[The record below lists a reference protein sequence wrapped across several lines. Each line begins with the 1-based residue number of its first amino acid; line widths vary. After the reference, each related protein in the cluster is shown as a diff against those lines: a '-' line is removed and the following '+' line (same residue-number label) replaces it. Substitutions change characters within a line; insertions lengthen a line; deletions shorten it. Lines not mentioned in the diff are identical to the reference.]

1 MKLLETR
8 LNTHMYHM
16 EDLVLLGK
24 EGLDELSYKIDQFVN
39 EINNGSSELNI
50 TQKIDGSPAIL
61 MGHGL
66 AGYPDVCVGIKSLLS
81 DPKNALS
88 SEKEIDAKYS
98 GRPHM
103 AMMLKYGLQLAKNV
117 PVGEVWQ
124 GDCLFTKN
132 TLRTR
137 TINGV
142 DYITFQPNKIIYAF
156 EKSSESYEKILNSD
170 FGIAIHTRYIQNGS
184 SWYQSFRINP
194 STIDI
199 PDNIYVLSPAID
211 YSRSSDDYDLGK
223 LNSLNSKL
231 ISLKHKLLSMP
242 EYEVLIN
249 NELFM
254 KYWNTFENNSLA
266 DKKAINI
273 DINMFYDD
281 LIAYVNSKR
290 EKELSTRLSKLKT
303 DKGKEKASITHNEIT
318 QELNDIILNNKDV
331 LITLVETL
339 NVAANI
345 KMIILNG
352 LNKSTSDF
360 KSFLK
365 RKSTGEYVDS
375 DGEGISMSDLAG
387 NVVKLVDRSSF
398 SNANRDPDFESGFD
412 HNLYEDINSPKTV
425 AFTFGRFNPCTI
437 GHLKLINKLASIDA
451 DENRLYLSHTQD
463 KKKNPLTYEQK
474 LRYCDLAFG
483 NKVQV
488 TPSDA
493 KTIFNVL
500 TELYNE
506 GVQNVIIVGGSDRI
520 GGSEDYTKTIMAYN
534 GATDKKGNLVYQFD
548 SIKFVSS
555 GERSDDSED
564 ITERASASLARKY
577 AQEDDFDSF
586 ETIVPFD
593 GEVVKSLFNDVRAG
607 LGLSESS
614 SLTEAFV
621 NSNIERAVKQRI
633 INAFSASDISNDVD
647 IISTSKH
654 PKEILRIRPHLGK
667 SIDYKKEFEEILND
681 IQPSLQE
688 TYNGLQ
694 LQIGDLKAG
703 VSSGMYESYPI
714 TISTEEETTEM
725 YITIASKYKKLYTP
739 NKVLDQ
745 SILGTPVYY
754 KDLVNYIV
762 EDSQISD
769 VLKKIISGISVSS
782 KVDTGKEAIKYLIHE
797 KNEISNSDFTISA
810 NFDDMDINSELFS
823 SIESTLRNDFG
834 EIMGS
839 VALSNVLS
847 DKSKIIY
854 PLASNEKLVD
864 YTIRIDDSDPILV
877 SAKAGAGAKPSSAE
891 PIRAAYDQLASE
903 DKNSNGVK
911 FIEWIYNNITNAS
924 IHDGYINLANLLLD
938 PPSWFD
944 AINIP
949 DVYKQEGSIKSYSDA
964 EKLRSFCNS
973 LGYGQIVSSIT
984 NLGDHEEY
992 FETLRIRMLANISL
1006 AIINKSEELIDT
1018 FNSLLSRSFGTFIQ
1032 IYLTSL
1038 THTNVKFKCKIV
1050 SINGEPLTTNRHKYY
1065 FSGNSAINPK
1075 TFKLGVKKVSL
1086 VLK

>member
-24 EGLDELSYKIDQFVN
+24 EGLDELNYKIDQFKK
-39 EINNGSSELNI
+39 EIANTSDNLNI

-66 AGYPDVCVGIKSLLS
+66 KGYPEVCVGIKSLLTNPS
-81 DPKNALS
+81 NALA
-88 SEKEIDAKYS
+88 SEKEIDEKYS
-98 GRPHM
+98 TRPEM
-103 AMMLKYGLQLAKNV
+103 AKMLKFGLQLASKIPN
-117 PVGEVWQ
+117 GEVWQ

-132 TLRTR
+132 TLKKRV
-137 TINGV
+137 INGTE
-142 DYITFQPNKIIYAF
+142 YITFQPNKIIYAF
-156 EKSSESYEKILNSD
+156 DKSNDSYEKIVNAD
-170 FGIAIHTRYIQNGS
+170 FGITIHTRYIQNETG
-184 SWYQSFRINP
+184 WYQSFRINQNSIDVP
-194 STIDI
+194 S
-199 PDNIYVLSPAID
+199 NIYLLSPIINYSKDSND
-211 YSRSSDDYDLGK
+211 YNLVELNNLTTK
-223 LNSLNSKL
+223 LNKL
-231 ISLKHKLLSMP
+231 EQTLLSTP
-242 EYEVLIN
+242 DYETLVN

-254 KYWNTFENNSLA
+254 KYWNTFENANLA
-266 DKKAINI
+266 DKQAINI
-273 DINMFYDD
+273 DVNTFYDD
-281 LIAYVNSKR
+281 LADYVRVKR
-290 EKELSTRLSKLKT
+290 EKELSSKLSKLKT
-303 DKGKEKASITHNEIT
+303 DKGKEKAVTTHNEIT
-318 QELNDIILNNKDV
+318 EELNNIILNNKAV

-339 NVAANI
+339 NTAANI
-345 KMIILNG
+345 KMIILEG
-352 LNKSTSDF
+352 LTKSPANF

-365 RKSTGEYVDS
+365 RKSTGVYIDS
-375 DGEGISMSDLAG
+375 DGEGISMSDLDG
-387 NVVKLVDRSSF
+387 NIVKLVDRSSF

-412 HNLYEDINSPKTV
+412 HNLQEDANSDKTV
-425 AFTFGRFNPCTI
+425 AVAFGRFNPCTI
-437 GHLKLINKLASIDA
+437 GHLKLINKLASINA

-506 GVQNVIIVGGSDRI
+506 GVRNVIIVGGSDRI
-520 GGSEDYTKTIMAYN
+520 GGPEDYTKTINNYN
-534 GATDKKGNLVYQFD
+534 GATDKKGNLVYKFD
-548 SIKFVSS
+548 SINFVSS

-593 GEVVKSLFNDVRAG
+593 GEVAKSLFNDVRAG

-621 NSNIERAVKQRI
+621 NSDVERAVKQRI

-688 TYNGLQ
+688 TYEGLQ
-694 LQIGDLKAG
+694 LTIGDLKAG

-714 TISTEEETTEM
+714 SISTEEETTEM

-745 SILGTPVYY
+745 SILGAPVYY

-762 EDSQISD
+762 EDSQIGD

-810 NFDDMDINSELFS
+810 SFDDMDIDSELFS

-903 DKNSNGVK
+903 DKNSNGAK
-911 FIEWIYNNITNAS
+911 FIEWIYDNITNAS

-944 AINIP
+944 AISIP
-949 DVYKQEGSIKSYSDA
+949 DMYKQEGSIKSYSDA

-984 NLGDHEEY
+984 NLGDHKEY

-1050 SINGEPLTTNRHKYY
+1050 SINGEPLTNNRHKYY
-1065 FSGNSAINPK
+1065 FSGASAINPK

>member
-1 MKLLETR
+1 MKIKKIILLNNKFPQCDLTTETE
-8 LNTHMYHM
+8 NFYVKAG
-16 EDLVLLGK
+16 DKYVLVH
-24 EGLDELSYKIDQFVN
+24 N
-39 EINNGSSELNI
+39 
-50 TQKIDGSPAIL
+50 SPAIL

-66 AGYPDVCVGIKSLLS
+66 EGYPEVCVGIKSLLTNPS
-81 DPKNALS
+81 NTLA
-88 SEKEIDAKYS
+88 SEKEIDEKYS
-98 GRPHM
+98 TRPEM
-103 AMMLKYGLQLAKNV
+103 AKMLKFGLKLASKIPN
-117 PVGEVWQ
+117 GEVWQ

-132 TLRTR
+132 TLKKRV
-137 TINGV
+137 INGTE
-142 DYITFQPNKIIYAF
+142 YITFQPNKIIYAF
-156 EKSSESYEKILNSD
+156 DKSNDSYEKIVNSD
-170 FGIAIHTRYIQNGS
+170 FGITIHTRYIQNETG
-184 SWYQSFRINP
+184 WYQSFRINQNSIDVP
-194 STIDI
+194 S
-199 PDNIYVLSPAID
+199 NIYLLSPIINYSKDSND
-211 YSRSSDDYDLGK
+211 YNLSELNNLTTRLNK
-223 LNSLNSKL
+223 LEQT
-231 ISLKHKLLSMP
+231 LLSTP
-242 EYEVLIN
+242 DYETLVN

-254 KYWNTFENNSLA
+254 KYWNTFENANLA
-266 DKKAINI
+266 DKQAINI
-273 DINMFYDD
+273 DVNTFYDD
-281 LIAYVNSKR
+281 LADYVRVKR
-290 EKELSTRLSKLKT
+290 EKELSSKLSKLKT
-303 DKGKEKASITHNEIT
+303 DKGKEKAVTTHNEIT
-318 QELNDIILNNKDV
+318 EELNNIILNNKAV

-339 NVAANI
+339 NTAANI
-345 KMIILNG
+345 KMIILEG
-352 LNKSTSDF
+352 LNKSPANF

-365 RKSTGEYVDS
+365 RKSTGVYIDS
-375 DGEGISMSDLAG
+375 EGEGISMSDLDG
-387 NVVKLVDRSSF
+387 NIVKLVDRSSF

-412 HNLYEDINSPKTV
+412 HDLQEDANSDKTV
-425 AFTFGRFNPCTI
+425 AVAFGRFNPCTI

-488 TPSDA
+488 TPLDA

-506 GVQNVIIVGGSDRI
+506 GVRNVIIVGGSDRI
-520 GGSEDYTKTIMAYN
+520 GGPEDYTKTIMAYN
-534 GATDKKGNLVYQFD
+534 GATDKKGNLVYKFD

-555 GERSDDSED
+555 GERSDDSDD

-593 GEVVKSLFNDVRAG
+593 GDVAKSLFNDVRVG

-621 NSNIERAVKQRI
+621 NSDVERAVKQRI

-667 SIDYKKEFEEILND
+667 SIDYKKEFETILND

-762 EDSQISD
+762 EDSQIGD
-769 VLKKIISGISVSS
+769 ALKKIISGISVSS
-782 KVDTGKEAIKYLIHE
+782 KVDTGEEAIKYLTHE

-810 NFDDMDINSELFS
+810 SFDDMDIDSELFS

-903 DKNSNGVK
+903 DKNSNGAK
-911 FIEWIYNNITNAS
+911 FIEWVYNNITNAS

-938 PPSWFD
+938 PPSWFN
-944 AINIP
+944 AISIP
-949 DVYKQEGSIKSYSDA
+949 DIYKKEGSIKSYSDA

-1050 SINGEPLTTNRHKYY
+1050 SINGEPLTNNRHKYY

>member
-24 EGLDELSYKIDQFVN
+24 EGLDELNYKIDQFKN
-39 EINNGSSELNI
+39 EIANTSDNLNI
-50 TQKIDGSPAIL
+50 TQKLDGSPAVL

-66 AGYPDVCVGIKSLLS
+66 KGYPEVCVGIKSLLTS
-81 DPKNALS
+81 PSNALA
-88 SEKEIDAKYS
+88 SEKEIDEKYS
-98 GRPHM
+98 MRPEM
-103 AMMLKYGLQLAKNV
+103 AKMLKFGLKLASKIPN
-117 PVGEVWQ
+117 GEIWQ

-132 TLRTR
+132 TLKKRV
-137 TINGV
+137 INGTE
-142 DYITFQPNKIIYAF
+142 YITFQPNKIIYAF
-156 EKSSESYEKILNSD
+156 DKSNDSYEKIVNSD
-170 FGIAIHTRYIQNGS
+170 FGITIHTRYIQNETG
-184 SWYQSFRINP
+184 WYQSFRINQNSIDVP
-194 STIDI
+194 S
-199 PDNIYVLSPAID
+199 NIYLLSPGINYSKDSND
-211 YSRSSDDYDLGK
+211 YNLSELNNLTAK
-223 LNSLNSKL
+223 LNKL
-231 ISLKHKLLSMP
+231 EQTLLSTP
-242 EYEVLIN
+242 DYETLVN

-254 KYWNTFENNSLA
+254 KYWNTFENANLA
-266 DKKAINI
+266 DKQAINI
-273 DINMFYDD
+273 DVNTFYDD
-281 LIAYVNSKR
+281 LADYVKVKR
-290 EKELSTRLSKLKT
+290 EKELNSKLSKLKT
-303 DKGKEKASITHNEIT
+303 DKGKEKAVTTHNEIT
-318 QELNDIILNNKDV
+318 EELNNIILNNKAV
-331 LITLVETL
+331 LITLVEAL
-339 NVAANI
+339 NTAANI
-345 KMIILNG
+345 KMIILEG
-352 LNKSTSDF
+352 LNKSPANF

-365 RKSTGEYVDS
+365 RKSTGVYIDS
-375 DGEGISMSDLAG
+375 DGEGISMSDLDG
-387 NVVKLVDRSSF
+387 NIVKLVDRSSF

-412 HNLYEDINSPKTV
+412 HNLQEDANSDKTV
-425 AFTFGRFNPCTI
+425 AVAFGRFNPCTI
-437 GHLKLINKLASIDA
+437 GHLKLINKLASINA

-506 GVQNVIIVGGSDRI
+506 GFRNVIIVGGSDRI
-520 GGSEDYTKTIMAYN
+520 GGPEDYTKTINNYN

-548 SIKFVSS
+548 SISFVSS
-555 GERSDDSED
+555 GERSDDSDD

-593 GEVVKSLFNDVRAG
+593 GDVAKSLFNDVRIG

-621 NSNIERAVKQRI
+621 NSNVERAVKQRV
-633 INAFSASDISNDVD
+633 INAFSASGISKDVD
-647 IISTSKH
+647 LLSTSKH
-654 PKEILRIRPHLGK
+654 PKEILRLRPHIGK
-667 SIDYKKEFEEILND
+667 SIDYKKEFEEILNN
-681 IQPSLQE
+681 IQSSLQE
-688 TYNGLQ
+688 TYEGLQ
-694 LQIGDLKAG
+694 LTIGDLKAG

-754 KDLVNYIV
+754 KELVNYIV
-762 EDSQISD
+762 EDSQIGD

-782 KVDTGKEAIKYLIHE
+782 KVDTGEEAIKYLTHK

-810 NFDDMDINSELFS
+810 SFDDMDIDSDLFT

-847 DKSKIIY
+847 NKSKIIY

-864 YTIRIDDSDPILV
+864 YTIRIDEGEPILV

-891 PIRAAYDQLASE
+891 PIRAAYDQIATE

-924 IHDGYINLANLLLD
+924 IHDGYINLANLLID

-944 AINIP
+944 AIEVP
-949 DVYKQEGSIKSYSDA
+949 EDYKKEGAIKSYSDA
-964 EKLRSFCNS
+964 EKLRNFCNS
-973 LGYGQIVSSIT
+973 LGFGQIVSQVT

-1018 FNSLLSRSFGTFIQ
+1018 FNNLLSRSFGTFIQ

-1038 THTNVKFKCKIV
+1038 THTNVKFRCKIV

-1065 FSGNSAINPK
+1065 FSGSSAINPK
-1075 TFKLGVKKVSL
+1075 TYKLGVKKVSL